1 MSRLDHSIAAP
12 IVHREHHRDADD
24 DRPRLECGVCGVW
37 GADQD
42 EASSVV
48 ALGLHALQHRGQEA
62 CGIASVHEA
71 RFHTERHM
79 GLVGD
84 AFGGANLAERMPGS
98 AAVGHTRYSTAGG
111 SFLRNIQPMFADLDQ
126 GGIAIAHNGN
136 LTNFKYLHSQL
147 VSEGA
152 IFQSTSDSEV
162 ILHLIARSRKAK
174 IVDRFIDALGR
185 IEGGYALVCQTRSKM
200 IGARDPL
207 GIRPLVLGRLGE
219 AWVLASETCALDT
232 IGATFERDV
241 EHGEVIVID
250 HEGLRSIKP
259 FPVKAARPC
268 LFEYVYFARPD
279 SVVNGKSV
287 YEVRKRMGQGLAR
300 EFPIEA
306 DVVVPVPDSGVPAAL
321 GYAQESGI
329 PYEMGI
335 IRSHYLG
342 RTFIQPSQGARQKGV
357 RMKHS
362 PNKSVLAGKRVVLID
377 DSIVRGTT
385 SVKLVRAVRAAGAK
399 EVHLRSASP
408 PILYPDF
415 YGIDMPE
422 RDQLIAANKTL
433 EEMRA
438 YLEVD
443 SLGFLSVDGLYGAM
457 EAGARDSVNPQ
468 FTDHYFTG
476 DYPTRLLD
484 REIEEGGRE
493 DNTRQLSLLVSA

>member
-1 MSRLDHSIAAP
+1 MDHQIAAP
-12 IVHREHHRDADD
+12 VVHREPVRDVSDD
-24 DRPRLECGVCGVW
+24 TLRLECGVCGVW
-37 GADQD
+37 GAPAD
-42 EASSVV
+42 EASSIV

-62 CGIASVHEA
+62 CGVASVHA
-71 RFHTERHM
+71 SRFHTERHQ
-79 GLVGD
+79 GLVGE
-84 AFGGANLAERMPGS
+84 AFGNAELATRLPGS

-111 SFLRNIQPMFADLDQ
+111 AGQRNIQPMFADLDT

-136 LTNFKYLHSQL
+136 LTNFLYLRNQL
-147 VSEGA
+147 VSEGS

-174 IVDRFIDALGR
+174 AVDRFIDALAR
-185 IEGGYALVCQTRSKM
+185 IEGGYALVAQTRSKM
-200 IGARDPL
+200 FGARDPL

-232 IGATFERDV
+232 MGAEFVRDV
-241 EHGEVIVID
+241 EHGEVVVID
-250 HEGLRSIKP
+250 KNGLTSIKP
-259 FPVKAARPC
+259 FPARAARPC
-268 LFEYVYFARPD
+268 VFEYVYFARPD
-279 SVVNGKSV
+279 SVVNGHSV
-287 YEVRKRMGQGLAR
+287 YEVRKAMGRALAS
-300 EFPIEA
+300 EFPIDA

-321 GYAQESGI
+321 GYAQASGT

-362 PNKSVLAGKRVVLID
+362 PNRKVLEGKRVVLID

-408 PILYPDF
+408 QILFPDF

-422 RDQLIAANKTL
+422 RSQLMAATHTL
-433 EEMRA
+433 DEMREK
-438 YLEVD
+438 LEVD
-443 SLGFLSVDGLYGAM
+443 SLGFLSIDGLYRALGEDGRNA
-457 EAGARDSVNPQ
+457 AQPQ

-484 REIEEGGRE
+484 REIEDGGKE
-493 DNTRQLSLLVSA
+493 AQRQLSLLVSA